1 MSRAKE
7 GPFSSSGA
15 SFIARSLISTGNGIN
30 LNELLIHCAQRIR
43 YAETRVTQDQFATTR
58 CSLDTAQEETQMT
71 KLSLSEKETEL
82 LQAQDQL
89 L

>member
-1 MSRAKE
+1 MLMCTTWVSY
-7 GPFSSSGA
+7 
-15 SFIARSLISTGNGIN
+15 L
-30 LNELLIHCAQRIR
+30 
-43 YAETRVTQDQFATTR
+43 AETRLQQDKLSTTK
-58 CSLDTAQEETQMT
+58 CSLDTAQEEIQMV

>member
-1 MSRAKE
+1 MFETYHLA
-7 GPFSSSGA
+7 FSY
-15 SFIARSLISTGNGIN
+15 L
-30 LNELLIHCAQRIR
+30 
-43 YAETRVTQDQFATTR
+43 AETRLQQDQLSTTK
-58 CSLDTAQEETQMT
+58 CSLDTAQEEIQMV

>member
-1 MSRAKE
+1 MKPYGNSLYRFELYHLA
-7 GPFSSSGA
+7 FSY
-15 SFIARSLISTGNGIN
+15 L
-30 LNELLIHCAQRIR
+30 
-43 YAETRVTQDQFATTR
+43 AETRLQQDQLSTTK
-58 CSLDTAQEETQMT
+58 CSLDTAQEEIQMV

>member
-1 MSRAKE
+1 MYHLV
-7 GPFSSSGA
+7 FSY
-15 SFIARSLISTGNGIN
+15 L
-30 LNELLIHCAQRIR
+30 
-43 YAETRVTQDQFATTR
+43 AETRLQQDQLSTTK
-58 CSLDTAQEETQMT
+58 CSLDTAQEEIQML

>member
-1 MSRAKE
+1 MYSWNFGR
-7 GPFSSSGA
+7 GRDDIFMDTTWVSY
-15 SFIARSLISTGNGIN
+15 L
-30 LNELLIHCAQRIR
+30 
-43 YAETRVTQDQFATTR
+43 AETRLQQDKLSTTK
-58 CSLDTAQEETQMT
+58 CSLDTAQEEIQMV

>member
-1 MSRAKE
+1 MYSWNFGR
-7 GPFSSSGA
+7 GRDDIFMDTTWVFSY
-15 SFIARSLISTGNGIN
+15 L
-30 LNELLIHCAQRIR
+30 
-43 YAETRVTQDQFATTR
+43 AETRLQQDKLSTTK
-58 CSLDTAQEETQMT
+58 CSLDTAQEEIQMV

>member
-1 MSRAKE
+1 MYSWNFGKGRDDIFMEIALVWCV
-7 GPFSSSGA
+7 PLVFSY
-15 SFIARSLISTGNGIN
+15 L
-30 LNELLIHCAQRIR
+30 
-43 YAETRVTQDQFATTR
+43 AETRLQQDQLSTTK
-58 CSLDTAQEETQMT
+58 CSLDTVQEEIQMV